1 VASRQ
6 AYTAGNAVRYAC
18 QQLRQRM
25 VEIVARDLAVEPGRI
40 WHTWGKFVVENDPS
54 RSMTIREVG
63 ASMYGTGVDREAY
76 HWFRATHAE
85 YGHLYVTALVDLE
98 VDLETGQIEILQVV
112 NSHDTG
118 KALNP
123 LNVRGQ
129 LIGGGSQG
137 IGWTLMED
145 LLVKEGR
152 ILTPSLTEYLTPT
165 SMDIPPYY
173 KTVIIEAPYPTG
185 PYGAKGVGEHGMDS
199 VPGAILNA
207 IHDATGI
214 MVDEWPVTSEK
225 MWRALKQKRAPSAP
239 E

>member
-1 VASRQ
+1 
-6 AYTAGNAVRYAC
+6 
-18 QQLRQRM
+18 
-25 VEIVARDLAVEPGRI
+25 
-40 WHTWGKFVVENDPS
+40 
-54 RSMTIREVG
+54 
-63 ASMYGTGVDREAY
+63 MYNTGVDREAY

-98 VDLETGQIEILQVV
+98 VDEETGQITILQVV

-145 LLVKEGR
+145 LQVKEGR
-152 ILTPSLTEYLTPT
+152 ILT
-165 SMDIPPYY
+165 
-173 KTVIIEAPYPTG
+173 PYPTG

-199 VPGAILNA
+199 VPGAIMNA
-207 IHDATGI
+207 IFDATGL
-214 MVDEWPVTSEK
+214 VLDEWPVTAEK
-225 MWRALKQKRAPSAP
+225 MWAALKKHKAAGAAGNG
-239 E
+239 